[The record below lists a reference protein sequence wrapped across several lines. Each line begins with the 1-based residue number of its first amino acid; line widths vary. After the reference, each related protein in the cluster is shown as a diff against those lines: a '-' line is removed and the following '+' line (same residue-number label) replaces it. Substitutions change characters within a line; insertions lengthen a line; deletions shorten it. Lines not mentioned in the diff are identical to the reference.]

1 MTAKQR
7 EEWLQIKRPKRE
19 GSQQVKEVVAK
30 IEKKKRAQ
38 KSEENGQKI
47 KRNEGIK

>member
-1 MTAKQR
+1 MDLNKNS
-7 EEWLQIKRPKRE
+7 KE
-19 GSQQVKEVVAK
+19 GRKQVKEVAAK
-30 IEKKKRAQ
+30 IEKKRAQ